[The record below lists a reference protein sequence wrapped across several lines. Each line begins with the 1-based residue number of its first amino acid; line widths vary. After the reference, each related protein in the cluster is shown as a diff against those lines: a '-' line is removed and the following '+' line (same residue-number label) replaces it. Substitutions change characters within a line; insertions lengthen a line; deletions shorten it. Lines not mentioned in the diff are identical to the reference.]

1 MQELQ
6 HIFPR
11 LRSYILYLLALY
23 VLGWGFTSY
32 QSVFA
37 GLILGT
43 VISLYNLWGLVR
55 KFKKF
60 GRAFDEGKKPRS
72 LGTVTRFATAAL
84 AVVIT
89 ISYPK
94 TFHLISVVVG
104 LMTSYVVIVI
114 DFVVQNLRRR

>member
-1 MQELQ
+1 MQDLQ
-6 HIFPR
+6 YVFPR

-32 QSVFA
+32 KAVFA

-43 VISLYNLWGLVR
+43 ALSLYNLWNLVR
-55 KFKKF
+55 KFEQF
-60 GRAFDEGKKPRS
+60 GQALDEGKKPRS
-72 LGTVTRFATAAL
+72 IGTVVRFATAAL

-94 TFHLISVVVG
+94 TFHIISVVVG
-104 LMTSYVVIVI
+104 LMTYYVVIII
-114 DFVVQNLRRR
+114 DLVVQNMRRR

>member
-1 MQELQ
+1 MQDLQ
-6 HIFPR
+6 HVFPR

-32 QSVFA
+32 KAVFA

-43 VISLYNLWGLVR
+43 ALSLYNLWNLVR
-55 KFKKF
+55 KFEQF
-60 GRAFDEGKKPRS
+60 GQALDEGKI
-72 LGTVTRFATAAL
+72 GTVVRFATAAL

-94 TFHLISVVVG
+94 TFHIISVVVG
-104 LMTSYVVIVI
+104 LMTYYVVIII
-114 DFVVQNLRRR
+114 DLVVQNMRRR